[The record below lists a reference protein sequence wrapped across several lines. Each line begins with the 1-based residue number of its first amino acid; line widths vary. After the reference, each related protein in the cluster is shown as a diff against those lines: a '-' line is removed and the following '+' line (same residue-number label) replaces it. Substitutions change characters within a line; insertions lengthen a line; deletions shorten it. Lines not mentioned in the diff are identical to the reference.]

1 MAAAKHVGY
10 GSPTCSCQ
18 VHWFFEYMQF
28 RTVLPSDRS
37 LPPLIL
43 LHGSGGTEIDMLAV
57 AAASA
62 PGAAA
67 FSVRGAVTWEGGYA
81 FFKRFPDRSINEDS
95 LRAEAPALAAF
106 VTDNV
111 APHFERKPI
120 VVGFS
125 NGAIMAAALLMLFPG
140 LFQGAALLRP
150 LSPFAT
156 LPETKLLAMPVLLID
171 ALNDARRAP
180 GDGIEMA
187 SQLHRLGAAVTHR
200 SLLTNH
206 SLTEGDLSLLKAW
219 LGERR

>member
-1 MAAAKHVGY
+1 
-10 GSPTCSCQ
+10 
-18 VHWFFEYMQF
+18 MQF
-28 RTVLPSDRS
+28 RSIKPSDRS

-43 LHGSGGTEIDMLAV
+43 LHGSGGSEIDMLTV

-81 FFKRFPDRSINEDS
+81 FFERYPDRRINEES
-95 LRAEAPALAAF
+95 LRAEAPAFAAF
-106 VTDNV
+106 VTEKV
-111 APHFERKPI
+111 ARHFERKPI
-120 VVGFS
+120 LVGFS

-156 LPETKLLAMPVLLID
+156 PPETKLLAMPVLLID

-180 GDGIEMA
+180 GDGIAMA
-187 SQLHRLGAAVTHR
+187 SQLHRLGAVVTHR
-200 SLLTNH
+200 SLPTDH